1 MTIRT
6 NAENT
11 KQLFKLSYIENR
23 IILAHILKTQKDFLA
38 KVDYEMDTIMELIE
52 DNNVSLD
59 LFRFYIKNI

>member
-52 DNNVSLD
+52 DNNVSLN